1 MRVLTVRGKDDS
13 KINQDSS
20 VKRQSIVSKSFA
32 KQDENRIFRQRPKPC
47 GVAQALGAKYF
58 LLYSV
63 TAVLLY
69 VLRTCIRSPA

>member
-1 MRVLTVRGKDDS
+1 MRVLTFRGNNDS

-47 GVAQALGAKYF
+47 GVAGAKYF
-58 LLYSV
+58 LLYSI
-63 TAVLLY
+63 TAVLLLY